1 MTAGASW
8 ATPFLPAGSA
18 AEPASTIRFML
29 TVGTPVRGASTT
41 FSPFDRVKRSKLGK
55 SAWGAA
61 PASGIVER
69 SAPVAAV
76 VKSGKGRTSR
86 A

>member
-1 MTAGASW
+1 MVAPSSCCWSLICSAVSLSVPLVMTAGASW

-41 FSPFDRVKRSKLGK
+41 FNPFDRVKRSKLGK
-55 SAWGAA
+55 SA
-61 PASGIVER
+61 
-69 SAPVAAV
+69 
-76 VKSGKGRTSR
+76 
-86 A
+86 

>member
-1 MTAGASW
+1 M
-8 ATPFLPAGSA
+8 PAGSA

-29 TVGTPVRGASTT
+29 TVGTPVRGARTT
-41 FSPFDRVKRSKLGK
+41 FRPLDRVKRSKLGK

-61 PASGIVER
+61 PGSGILLR